1 MKRFAL
7 SSIMAVALLF
17 AGQSVYASD
26 IPQNSNSNHKV
37 SVNPQIDVAASYNY
51 GVTIKTA
58 DVKDAGTNSNIY
70 ILLHG
75 SNGNSPRVHLDKPG
89 YDDFEPGDVDTYY
102 ISASRNLGEINA
114 ISIYSDGAGYKS
126 GWFPTSFTVKYDSR
140 EWTFHNEDWIG
151 ENGAQTVTLYR

>member
-7 SSIMAVALLF
+7 SSMMAVALLF

-26 IPQNSNSNHKV
+26 ISQNSNSNHKV
-37 SVNPQIDVAASYNY
+37 SVNPQVDVAASYNY
-51 GVTIKTA
+51 AVTIKTA

-70 ILLHG
+70 LTLNG
-75 SNGNSPRVHLDKPG
+75 SDGTSPRVLLDLPG
-89 YDDFEPGDVDTYY
+89 YDDFEPGDNDTYY
-102 ISASRNLGEINA
+102 ISASRHLGEIR
-114 ISIYSDGAGYKS
+114 SITVYSDGSGYKS

-151 ENGAQTVTLYR
+151 ENGAQTVILR